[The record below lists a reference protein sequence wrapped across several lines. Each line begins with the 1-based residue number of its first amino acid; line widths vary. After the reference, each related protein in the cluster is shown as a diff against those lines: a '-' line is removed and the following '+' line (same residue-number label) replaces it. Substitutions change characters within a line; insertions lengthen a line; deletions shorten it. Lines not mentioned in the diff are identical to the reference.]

1 VFSSAVVASGA
12 ITRKASATTM
22 NNSCPHQQAFG
33 NTGWFRCTG
42 GKYDGKI
49 ISSRFCKTC
58 LKSPELPPLQ
68 TQAAN
73 AAKAVGR
80 VLLAAAQG
88 APVFATKETQ
98 DARLAICHACD
109 QWIEKRKRCAK
120 CGCFTDKKIKLAT
133 ERCPLGKWAAEQ
145 KLQGEFSNGDMDTH
159 RDGSRQGT
167 MAPGRPD
174 GSGDSLRLR
183 PESE

>member
-1 VFSSAVVASGA
+1 MGGLMKQLCESGIHCHRCRTDRQFLSDCMRAYHWNGVCPKGIPTEISAA
-12 ITRKASATTM
+12 
-22 NNSCPHQQAFG
+22 
-33 NTGWFRCTG
+33 
-42 GKYDGKI
+42 
-49 ISSRFCKTC
+49 
-58 LKSPELPPLQ
+58 ELPPLT

-73 AAKAVGR
+73 AAKAAGR

-133 ERCPLGKWAAEQ
+133 ESCPLGKWTVE
-145 KLQGEFSNGDMDTH
+145 
-159 RDGSRQGT
+159 
-167 MAPGRPD
+167 
-174 GSGDSLRLR
+174 
-183 PESE
+183 

>member
-1 VFSSAVVASGA
+1 MS
-12 ITRKASATTM
+12 
-22 NNSCPHQQAFG
+22 NSCPHQRSDGEGGFY
-33 NTGWFRCTG
+33 CTG
-42 GKYDGKI
+42 GKHDGKNV
-49 ISSRFCKTC
+49 SAGVCKAC

-98 DARLAICHACD
+98 DARRAICHACD
-109 QWIEKRKRCAK
+109 QWIENKQRCAK

-133 ERCPLGKWAAEQ
+133 EHCPLGKWAAE
-145 KLQGEFSNGDMDTH
+145 
-159 RDGSRQGT
+159 
-167 MAPGRPD
+167 
-174 GSGDSLRLR
+174 
-183 PESE
+183 